1 MWKGVADNKKMKR
14 LSKEEIKTQFLNSM
28 VTDENLKFDDLNKEA
43 EEIQDPE
50 KAAEIIK
57 RYEDIIKTKNKGIIN
72 VAYHQG
78 QVFKRFKEKEKFAKL
93 VSELGFHKTTIIF
106 KINVFK
112 LCKKY
117 PKLLKSSIGLGFFK
131 NYHKDIK
138 SICEEYEKDFPCC
151 AFLFLKLSLWRKSS
165 LQTHK

>member
-1 MWKGVADNKKMKR
+1 MTLLDLMTIG
-14 LSKEEIKTQFLNSM
+14 EI
-28 VTDENLKFDDLNKEA
+28 VKFDNLNKEA
-43 EEIQDPE
+43 EDTQDPE
-50 KAAEIIK
+50 KAVIIIE
-57 RYEDIIKTKNKGIIN
+57 RYENIIKTKRKGIIN

-93 VSELGFHKTTIIF
+93 VSELGIHKTTIIF

-138 SICEEYEKDFPCC
+138 AICEENEKDFQC
-151 AFLFLKLSLWRKSS
+151 
-165 LQTHK
+165 

>member
-1 MWKGVADNKKMKR
+1 MRKGVADSKKTKR
-14 LSKEEIKTQFLNSM
+14 LSKEEIKKQLLDSM
-28 VTDENLKFDDLNKEA
+28 IIDEVVEFQDLNQDA

-57 RYEDIIKTKNKGIIN
+57 RYEDIIKTKKKGIIN

-93 VSELGFHKTTIIF
+93 VSELGIHKTTIIF
-106 KINVFK
+106 KTNVFK

-117 PKLLKSSIGLGFFK
+117 STLLKCSIGLGFFK

-138 SICEEYEKDFPCC
+138 AIYEENEKYFKC
-151 AFLFLKLSLWRKSS
+151 
-165 LQTHK
+165 

>member
-1 MWKGVADNKKMKR
+1 MTDNKKAKP
-14 LSKEEIKTQFLNSM
+14 LSKEEIKTKLLDSM
-28 VTDENLKFDDLNKEA
+28 TIDEIVEFDDLNKEA
-43 EEIQDPE
+43 EKIQDPK
-50 KAAEIIK
+50 KAADIIK

-93 VSELGFHKTTIIF
+93 VSELGIHKTTIIC

-117 PKLLKSSIGLGFFK
+117 PKLLTSSIGLGFFK
-131 NYHKDIK
+131 NYYKDIK
-138 SICEEYEKDFPCC
+138 AICEENEKDFQC
-151 AFLFLKLSLWRKSS
+151 
-165 LQTHK
+165 

>member
-1 MWKGVADNKKMKR
+1 MWKGLVDSKKTKR
-14 LSKEEIKTQFLNSM
+14 LSKEEIKKQLLDLM
-28 VTDENLKFDDLNKEA
+28 IIDEVVEFQDLNEEA
-43 EEIQDPE
+43 EEIQDPI

-93 VSELGFHKTTIIF
+93 VSELKIHKTTIIF
-106 KINVFK
+106 RINVFK
-112 LCKKY
+112 LRKKY
-117 PKLLKSSIGLGFFK
+117 PKVLKSSIGLGFFK

-138 SICEEYEKDFPCC
+138 AICEENEKDFQC
-151 AFLFLKLSLWRKSS
+151 
-165 LQTHK
+165 

>member
-1 MWKGVADNKKMKR
+1 MWKGVTDNKKAKR
-14 LSKEEIKTQFLNSM
+14 LSKEEIEKKLLDSM
-28 VTDENLKFDDLNKEA
+28 TIDEVVEFDDLNKEA
-43 EEIQDPE
+43 EETQDPE
-50 KAAEIIK
+50 EAAKIIK

-78 QVFKRFKEKEKFAKL
+78 QVFKRFKEKEKFTKL
-93 VSELGFHKTTIIF
+93 VSELGIHKTTIIF

-138 SICEEYEKDFPCC
+138 AISEENEKDFQC
-151 AFLFLKLSLWRKSS
+151 
-165 LQTHK
+165 